1 MTINSE
7 YDHASKE
14 RGYEQYPST
23 QTLTGRFEHT
33 PLLQVLSAGQVFAH
47 VPQLNSS
54 LPRSTQVPLQKARPA
69 GHKHFPFRQSFPRG
83 QVFPH
88 EPQLRESKL
97 VSVHVPLHSS
107 RPTRH
112 EQFPLTQAVPSG
124 QAFPH
129 EPQFSRSTLV
139 SVQVPLQRIVPAGQV
154 GLLAARAELPIIPKA
169 RSTRM
174 HVILQIIGVQFISSL
189 VSDGYPSL
197 RIMQS
202 AFSRVLL
209 AMHLFQILM
218 PQLEYKDRF
227 NS

>member
-1 MTINSE
+1 M
-7 YDHASKE
+7 
-14 RGYEQYPST
+14 
-23 QTLTGRFEHT
+23 
-33 PLLQVLSAGQVFAH
+33 QVLSGGQVFAH

-54 LPRSTQVPLQKARPA
+54 LPRSTQVPLQKARSA
-69 GHKHFPFRQSFPRG
+69 GHKHFPLRHVFPRG

-112 EQFPLTQAVPSG
+112 EQFPLRQAVPSG
-124 QAFPH
+124 QVFPH

-154 GLLAARAELPIIPKA
+154 RLLAARAELPIIPKA

-174 HVILQIIGVQFISSL
+174 YVILQIVGVKFISYLIS
-189 VSDGYPSL
+189 SGYPNL
-197 RIMQS
+197 RILRS
-202 AFSRVLL
+202 AFSRLLL
-209 AMHLFQILM
+209 AMHLFQILI

-227 NS
+227 THNRRRDSSAKSSREWNE